1 MTDEEVLSPRP
12 MRRPARR
19 LRPPPDDL
27 PTPPIRGSVLD
38 IRARL
43 DRLNGMNR
51 PGRFSQPVDLK
62 LLAVAWASDY
72 VSQVFPD
79 VRGAQSTQL
88 LLASEAGFLAAI
100 EMGKTGI
107 HQWQRLLHTARSAKE
122 DFTTE

>member
-1 MTDEEVLSPRP
+1 
-12 MRRPARR
+12 
-19 LRPPPDDL
+19 
-27 PTPPIRGSVLD
+27 
-38 IRARL
+38 
-43 DRLNGMNR
+43 MNR

-79 VRGAQSTQL
+79 MRGTPSTQL
-88 LLASEAGFLAAI
+88 LLACEAGFLAAI

-107 HQWQRLLHTARSAKE
+107 HEWQRLLEIARSAKE